1 MSSENLRIGR
11 LGCFWVIKLSRRM
24 ATLPLLTSRQASE
37 TAVSAISEARLDI
50 DPNSLKGGWNSG
62 CETREFA
69 RTTILRPCVKRLGM
83 SSYLLALNGWGLYAY
98 GRLGNLRL

>member
-1 MSSENLRIGR
+1 MSSENLEDQPSWLLLVKQAEPAEGGIATVHLPIG
-11 LGCFWVIKLSRRM
+11 LKTTF
-24 ATLPLLTSRQASE
+24 SE
-37 TAVSAISEARLDI
+37 VRLDRG
-50 DPNSLKGGWNSG
+50 PKSLKGGWNSR

-98 GRLGNLRL
+98 GRLGNMRL